1 MKVLSV
7 KDKKVARRLTDRL
20 LKKGLVVAQ
29 AEKEEDLKR
38 TYPRRRTW
46 LSCFQRVYPKLLTNS
61 GLFFQSGFT
70 LTKSSR

>member
-29 AEKEEDLKR
+29 VEKEEDLKK
-38 TYPRRRTW
+38 Y
-46 LSCFQRVYPKLLTNS
+46 LSKKADVVILLS
-61 GLFFQSGFT
+61 EGVSKT
-70 LTKSSR
+70 LD

>member
-29 AEKEEDLKR
+29 AEKEEDLKKD
-38 TYPRRRTW
+38 
-46 LSCFQRVYPKLLTNS
+46 LSKKADVVI
-61 GLFFQSGFT
+61 LFSEGVSKT
-70 LTKSSR
+70 LD

>member
-29 AEKEEDLKR
+29 AEKEEDLKKD
-38 TYPRRRTW
+38 
-46 LSCFQRVYPKLLTNS
+46 LSKKADVVILLS
-61 GLFFQSGFT
+61 EGVSKT
-70 LTKSSR
+70 LD

>member
-29 AEKEEDLKR
+29 VEKEEELKKDLSKKADVVIL
-38 TYPRRRTW
+38 
-46 LSCFQRVYPKLLTNS
+46 LSEGVSK
-61 GLFFQSGFT
+61 T
-70 LTKSSR
+70 LD

>member
-29 AEKEEDLKR
+29 VEKEEDLKKD
-38 TYPRRRTW
+38 
-46 LSCFQRVYPKLLTNS
+46 LSKKADVVILLS
-61 GLFFQSGFT
+61 EGVSKT
-70 LTKSSR
+70 LD

>member
-29 AEKEEDLKR
+29 AEKEEDLKKDM
-38 TYPRRRTW
+38 PKKADVVIL
-46 LSCFQRVYPKLLTNS
+46 LSEGVSEALD
-61 GLFFQSGFT
+61 
-70 LTKSSR
+70 